1 MRKNL
6 ITNYIDR
13 QPHQKQ
19 PRYFSAEAQSSQ
31 STRSGVKKM
40 FPRLTRASAVNKRLK
55 EGIYGQVTS

>member
-19 PRYFSAEAQSSQ
+19 PMYFTAEAQSSPTHEIWCQ
-31 STRSGVKKM
+31 KM
-40 FPRLTRASAVNKRLK
+40 FSRLTLRISGSKRLK